1 MMLRFLTAG
10 ESHGKG
16 LAVILEGMP
25 ADVPFDV
32 ETIHYDL
39 KRRQGGYGRGGRMKI
54 ESDQIDL
61 ISGVR
66 FGKTLGSP
74 ISFLIWNKDWQ
85 NWQEPMSAVADVPAD
100 KKRSVTR
107 PRPGHADLTGALKY
121 NFSDIRN
128 VLERSSARETSARVA
143 VGAICKLLLREVG
156 IRFFSHTASI
166 QKVEV
171 NADRIPAFDESARE
185 RIENSPVRCLD
196 PEAEPQMIALIDQAI
211 KEGDSVGGSFEVRV
225 LGVPP
230 GLGSYVHWDR
240 KLDGRLAQAM
250 LSINAVK
257 GVEIGSVPDRAERT
271 GTAFH
276 DEIFY
281 HSETM
286 RFHRG
291 SNRAGGVEGG
301 MSTGED
307 IVMRVHIKPIPTLRR
322 PLRSV
327 DIHSKE
333 PFDAVYERSD
343 TCVVPAAGVIGE
355 AMAAVIIASAFL
367 EKFGGDSLGETVRNY
382 KGYCDQLKN
391 F

>member
-1 MMLRFLTAG
+1 MRFLTAG

-16 LAVILEGMP
+16 LVVVLEGMP
-25 ADVPFDV
+25 AGVPFDI
-32 ETIHYDL
+32 ESIHYDL

-54 ESDQIDL
+54 ETDQIDL
-61 ISGVR
+61 MSGVR
-66 FGKTLGSP
+66 LGRTMGGP
-74 ISFLIWNKDWQ
+74 VAFLIWNKDWQ
-85 NWQEPMSAVADVPAD
+85 NWQEAMSALEPVPPERQ
-100 KKRSVTR
+100 RSVTR

-121 NFSDIRN
+121 NFRDIRN
-128 VLERSSARETSARVA
+128 VLERSSARETTARVA
-143 VGAICKLLLREVG
+143 VGAICKLLLNPFG
-156 IRFFSHTASI
+156 LQFFSHTVSI
-166 QKVEV
+166 QEVEV
-171 NADRIPAFDESARE
+171 RLDSMPEFDARLGEKIES
-185 RIENSPVRCLD
+185 SPVRCID
-196 PEAEPQMIALIDQAI
+196 PETGTRMVALIDKAI
-211 KEGDSVGGSFEVRV
+211 AEGDSVGGSFEVRV
-225 LGVPP
+225 VGAPP
-230 GLGSYVHWDR
+230 GLGSFVHWDR

-281 HSETM
+281 DKERR
-286 RFHRG
+286 RFRRG
-291 SNRAGGVEGG
+291 SNRAGGIEGG

-307 IVMRVHIKPIPTLRR
+307 IVVRVHIKPIPTLRR

-327 DIHSKE
+327 DIQTKE

-355 AMAAVIIASAFL
+355 AMAAVILASAFL
-367 EKFGGDSLGETVRNY
+367 EKFGGDSLEETTRNY
-382 KGYCDQLKN
+382 RGYCEQLEK

>member
-1 MMLRFLTAG
+1 MVRFLTAG
-10 ESHGKG
+10 ESHGRG
-16 LAVILEGMP
+16 LVVVLEGMP
-25 ADVPFDV
+25 AGVPFDV
-32 ETIHYDL
+32 NAIHYDL

-61 ISGVR
+61 VSGVR
-66 FGKTLGSP
+66 FGLTIGSP
-74 ISFLIWNKDWQ
+74 ISFIIWNKDWQ
-85 NWQEPMSAVADVPAD
+85 NWQEAMSVLEDIPPEKHRA
-100 KKRSVTR
+100 VTR

-121 NFSDIRN
+121 NFRDIRN
-128 VLERSSARETSARVA
+128 VLERSSARETTARVA
-143 VGAICKLLLREVG
+143 AGAICKLLLEPFG
-156 IRFFSHTASI
+156 ILFYSHTVSI

-171 NADRIPAFDESARE
+171 KPEVIPAFDDQIRQK
-185 RIENSPVRCLD
+185 IENSPVRCMD
-196 PEAEPQMIALIDQAI
+196 PEAEKHMIEIIDQAI

-225 LGVPP
+225 CGVPP

-257 GVEIGSVPDRAERT
+257 GVEVGSVPDRAERT
-271 GTAFH
+271 GIAFH

-281 HSETM
+281 DNESR

-291 SNRAGGVEGG
+291 SNRAGGIEGG
-301 MSTGED
+301 MTTGED
-307 IVMRVHIKPIPTLRR
+307 IVIRVHIKPIPTLRR

-327 DIHSKE
+327 DIQSKE
-333 PFDAVYERSD
+333 AFDAVYERSD

-355 AMAAVIIASAFL
+355 AMAALVLACAFL
-367 EKFGGDSLGETVRNY
+367 EKFGGDSLEEVTRNY
-382 KGYCDQLKN
+382 RGYCEQLEN